1 MLRRVKQKL
10 IEPAEANTIEHL
22 GVDDWAWRK
31 GQNYGTILVDLD
43 LHRVVDFCRID
54 RLKALRR
61 GSASTALSQQ
71 SHVIAAE
78 STQTA
83 LRLALLMRSRL
94 PIVSILS

>member
-1 MLRRVKQKL
+1 MTLLVTGAAGFIGSHVAMALLDRGEQVVGIDNLNDYYDPALKL
-10 IEPAEANTIEHL
+10 A
-22 GVDDWAWRK
+22 
-31 GQNYGTILVDLD
+31 
-43 LHRVVDFCRID
+43 RID

-61 GSASTALSQQ
+61 GSASTAISQQ

-83 LRLALLMRSRL
+83 PRLALLMRSRL

>member
-1 MLRRVKQKL
+1 MKQKF

-31 GQNYGTILVDLD
+31 GQNYGTILVDQISTASLI
-43 LHRVVDFCRID
+43 FCRID

-61 GSASTALSQQ
+61 GSARTAISQQ

-83 LRLALLMRSRL
+83 LRLVLLMRSRL

>member
-1 MLRRVKQKL
+1 MKQKL
-10 IEPAEANTIEHL
+10 IEPAEANTI

-43 LHRVVDFCRID
+43 LHRAVDLLPD
-54 RLKALRR
+54 RSKALRR
-61 GSASTALSQQ
+61 GSAGTAISQQ
-71 SHVIAAE
+71 SHAIAAE

-83 LRLALLMRSRL
+83 LRLALLVRSRL